1 MPPRRSDPGAG
12 APADLVWLGEFGRAV
27 GLRGEVRLKFF
38 TAEPDGVTAYGPL
51 TAQDGRVL
59 ELASVRALPAQPGMV
74 VARVKGVSS
83 REGAEA
89 LNRVMVG
96 VPRERIPVAQ
106 EEDEFLHADLIGL
119 AVFGPDG
126 VKLGS
131 VAGVANFGAGDLLDV
146 RPTAARATVLVP
158 FADPYVI
165 EVDVK
170 GGRVVIA
177 GAHLLDDAPPPDA
190 PSSGAR
196 RGR

>member
-12 APADLVWLGEFGRAV
+12 PAPDLVWLGEFGRAV
-27 GLRGEVRLKFF
+27 GLKGEVRLKFF
-38 TAEPDGVTAYGPL
+38 TAEPEGVAAYGPL
-51 TAQDGRVL
+51 IAQDGRVL
-59 ELASVRALPAQPGMV
+59 ELASLRPLPAQPGMV
-74 VARVKGVSS
+74 VARVKGVTS

-96 VPRERIPVAQ
+96 VPRERIPVA
-106 EEDEFLHADLIGL
+106 EAEDEFLHADLVGL
-119 AVFGPDG
+119 AVVGPDG
-126 VKLGS
+126 KRLGS

-146 RPTAARATVLVP
+146 RPERARATVLVP

-177 GAHLLDDAPPPDA
+177 GPHLLDDAPPPDA
-190 PSSGAR
+190 PRSGAR
-196 RGR
+196 EGR

>member
-12 APADLVWLGEFGRAV
+12 AAPDLVWLGEFGRAV
-27 GLRGEVRLKFF
+27 GLKGEVRLKSF
-38 TAEPDGVTAYGPL
+38 TAEPEGVAAYNPL
-51 TAQDGRVL
+51 IAQDGRVL
-59 ELASVRALPAQPGMV
+59 EIASLRALPADPGML
-74 VARVKGVSS
+74 VARVKGVTS

-96 VPRERIPVAQ
+96 VPRERIPVA
-106 EEDEFLHADLIGL
+106 EAEDEFLHADLVGL
-119 AVFGPDG
+119 AVVGPDG
-126 VKLGS
+126 AKLGS

-146 RPTAARATVLVP
+146 RPERARATVLVP

-177 GAHLLDDAPPPDA
+177 GPHLLDDAPPPDA
-190 PSSGAR
+190 LRSGAR
-196 RGR
+196 EGR